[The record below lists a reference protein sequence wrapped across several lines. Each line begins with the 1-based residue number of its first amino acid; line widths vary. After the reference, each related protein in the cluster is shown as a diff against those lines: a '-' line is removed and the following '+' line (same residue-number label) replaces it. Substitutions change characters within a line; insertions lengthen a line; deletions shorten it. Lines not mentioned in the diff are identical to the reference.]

1 MNKKIILDA
10 IRHKQVLFL
19 SNLVENPISWDI
31 FFEVFKNQISDGV
44 NFQFFGGLTIQDSEK
59 NNEHFKDLVQLFEGS
74 HPGKKIATMSIVHFV
89 NRTDNHIPE
98 EAKDF
103 YKDFIDNNPK
113 HYPEGFDLNLLQP
126 ARHSDAADGFF
137 VQCAGQTLWRIYYS
151 GERVESFIAR
161 PGDVLF
167 IPSGLEHSVESLSPR
182 ASISISFTDS

>member
-10 IRHKQVLFL
+10 IKSKEVLVL
-19 SNLVENPISWDI
+19 NSLIKDPISWDI
-31 FFEVFKNQISDGV
+31 FFQVFKSRLPGGV
-44 NFQFFGGLTIQDSEK
+44 NFQFFGGYTIKDSEGG
-59 NNEHFKDLVQLFEGS
+59 NEYFNDLVHLFDNS

-89 NRTDNHIPE
+89 NRTDNYIPE

-126 ARHSDAADGFF
+126 ARHSDAVDGFF